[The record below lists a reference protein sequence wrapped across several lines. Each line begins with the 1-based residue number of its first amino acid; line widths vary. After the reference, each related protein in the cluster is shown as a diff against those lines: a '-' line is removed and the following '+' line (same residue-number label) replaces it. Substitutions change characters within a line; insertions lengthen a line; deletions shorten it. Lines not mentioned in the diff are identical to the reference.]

1 MEIRDRTASLFCL
14 DLIQF
19 FQPQSV
25 TGIAWHTP
33 VGAGAEGDGTDLRSI
48 RQAAALELL
57 GKEPAVEVAQP
68 GQQHFRLIPPGKCG
82 QRQVINLGGSKP
94 KAQHIIQVKIMQL
107 IRPNQLF
114 GLLGNGAI
122 RGGGQQLRAD

>member
-25 TGIAWHTP
+25 AGIARHTP

-68 GQQHFRLIPPGKCG
+68 GQQHFRLIPPGKCTT
-82 QRQVINLGGSKP
+82 
-94 KAQHIIQVKIMQL
+94 
-107 IRPNQLF
+107 
-114 GLLGNGAI
+114 
-122 RGGGQQLRAD
+122 